1 MVGLWGALPVPI
13 HPGAASSFRTLR
25 AHWEAVVPHT
35 TMGRFRLAIP
45 ALSRGSSFSLDP
57 ADAAG
62 KIFGSASAS
71 ARVFI
76 GLVAAAKGEN
86 IFGQRFRAG
95 PVHHGVCSSTAP
107 ALVSLRV
114 GLFAGILFWP

>member
-1 MVGLWGALPVPI
+1 M
-13 HPGAASSFRTLR
+13 
-25 AHWEAVVPHT
+25 VPHT
-35 TMGRFRLAIP
+35 AMGRFRLAIP

-76 GLVAAAKGEN
+76 GLVAAAKGEKILGN
-86 IFGQRFRAG
+86 A
-95 PVHHGVCSSTAP
+95 S
-107 ALVSLRV
+107 ALAQFIMGFVLPLHLPWSASESAFLPVSLT
-114 GLFAGILFWP
+114 